1 MTNSEIKK
9 VLLSKGVQNL
19 YHTNTVETSLSFM
32 KSGGMLSRGLC
43 EDMGFPQTDQNT
55 DALDKE
61 FGIYYDIFFDSI
73 EIQRITGISYYGPV
87 MFVYSLDVLDIVE
100 EGNILITKSNPQK
113 WKHTESYNDHY
124 FLRLDELNVSFLKN
138 DFGQHITL
146 VNQRQ
151 PLLFKYLERI
161 VLSDAQQSDNTLF
174 YTAKNAIAK
183 AIESNQLNVC
193 LEIRDYGYSERF
205 YNTYSS
211 SNKELIKKHFGL
223 GGHTL

>member
-43 EDMGFPQTDQNT
+43 EDLGFPQTDQNT

-87 MFVYSLDVLDIVE
+87 MFVYSLDVLDIVK

-124 FLRLDELNVSFLKN
+124 FLRLDELNSSFLKN

-151 PLLFKYLERI
+151 PLSFKYLEGI